1 MKKLPSI
8 PSDDRNKVMLNSG
21 NYGYFGLPS
30 MRSWRSNFRMY
41 TPMTARAAR
50 GHFVSEL
57 Q

>member
-8 PSDDRNKVMLNSG
+8 PSDDRNKSMLNSG
-21 NYGYFGLPS
+21 NYGYLGLRS
-30 MRSWRSNFRMY
+30 MRSWRANFRMY
-41 TPMTARAAR
+41 TPMTDRAAG